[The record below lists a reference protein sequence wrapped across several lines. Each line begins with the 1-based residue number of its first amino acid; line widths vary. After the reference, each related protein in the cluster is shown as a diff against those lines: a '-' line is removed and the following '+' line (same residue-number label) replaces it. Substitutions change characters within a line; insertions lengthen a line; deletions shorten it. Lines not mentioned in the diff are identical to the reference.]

1 MVAINARSS
10 ALAVSLV
17 LATLASVD
25 ALPVQKDIS
34 SSPQKQ
40 SSRSANALKK
50 VSSRSR
56 FLRREPMVIT
66 EELHGPVHQQASFSI
81 LKRDEGLAA
90 RDHDHDHDHDHEYI
104 HEHDHDHD
112 RHHEHDHD
120 HDHDRDHDHHHR
132 RSIAI
137 PNGHGTPYIVAH
149 QARSAGKREQQGVPG
164 FINIMSDQKKL
175 GSLILDTSNSSHYV
189 LDASEKNSTEMYL
202 VSAGSGSG
210 SEQYFVQIPLIDM
223 QTASVVPYCAT
234 YDPNPPQAEPLTV
247 EKCDNSTPAQT
258 HKSQY
263 FAFDKETGVIHPMWY
278 SDKDSTDD
286 NTAAA
291 KAVDGSDAP
300 EGSDIASVTSDSDL
314 TSRDDSA
321 PNMTAQSVT
330 LVFTPTG
337 TQVEN
342 VDDVT
347 SSSVPSTVS
356 TSTASTATVSQTAI
370 SSAVSLTAAD
380 VSSSSSLASSAAS
393 SAISRSTSATSSDPS
408 PTAAALDVE
417 VVPNRA
423 SSSSVT
429 SSAATSSAVTSSVAA
444 SSAHSLD
451 AEAVASSI
459 AASSSAAS
467 STTVSSTD
475 ASLSAAAASTS
486 TAASSSMTP
495 VTSATAPYQWMFKE
509 NTRL

>member
-25 ALPVQKDIS
+25 ALPVQKDLS

-40 SSRSANALKK
+40 SSRSANAMKK

-81 LKRDEGLAA
+81 PKREEGLAA
-90 RDHDHDHDHDHEYI
+90 RDHDHNHDYA
-104 HEHDHDHD
+104 HEHDHEHD
-112 RHHEHDHD
+112 RHHYEHD

-137 PNGHGTPYIVAH
+137 ANDYGSSYVLS
-149 QARSAGKREQQGVPG
+149 RSAGKREQQGVPG

-202 VSAGSGSG
+202 VSAGEGSG
-210 SEQYFVQIPLIDM
+210 PGQYLVQVPLIDM

-247 EKCDNSTPAQT
+247 EKCYDSTQAQT

-300 EGSDIASVTSDSDL
+300 EGSDIASVTDEGDL
-314 TSRDDSA
+314 MSRDDSSQ
-321 PNMTAQSVT
+321 NMTAQSVT
-330 LVFTPTG
+330 LVFAPAG

-347 SSSVPSTVS
+347 SSSISSVP
-356 TSTASTATVSQTAI
+356 TSTASTATVSRTAT
-370 SSAVSLTAAD
+370 SSAASLTAAD
-380 VSSSSSLASSAAS
+380 TPSSSSSATFATST
-393 SAISRSTSATSSDPS
+393 AISRSTSATSSEPS

-423 SSSSVT
+423 SSSAVT
-429 SSAATSSAVTSSVAA
+429 SSVVTSSVAA

-467 STTVSSTD
+467 SSAASSTTVSSTD
-475 ASLSAAAASTS
+475 ASLSAAAASAS

>member
-25 ALPVQKDIS
+25 ALPVQKDLS

-40 SSRSANALKK
+40 SSRSSNALKK

-81 LKRDEGLAA
+81 LKREEGLAA
-90 RDHDHDHDHDHEYI
+90 RDHDHGHDHEYV

-112 RHHEHDHD
+112 RHHHEHDHD
-120 HDHDRDHDHHHR
+120 HDHDHDHHHR

-137 PNGHGTPYIVAH
+137 PNGNGSPYIVAH
-149 QARSAGKREQQGVPG
+149 QVRSAGKREQQGVPG

-247 EKCDNSTPAQT
+247 EKCDNSTQAQT

-300 EGSDIASVTSDSDL
+300 EGSDIASVTSEGDL
-314 TSRDDSA
+314 MSRDDSSQ
-321 PNMTAQSVT
+321 NMTAQSVT
-330 LVFTPTG
+330 LVFTPAG

-347 SSSVPSTVS
+347 SSSISSTVS
-356 TSTASTATVSQTAI
+356 TSTASTATVSHTAT
-370 SSAVSLTAAD
+370 SSAVSLTAAETP
-380 VSSSSSLASSAAS
+380 SSSSSASSATS
-393 SAISRSTSATSSDPS
+393 TTISRSASATSSDPS

-423 SSSSVT
+423 SSS
-429 SSAATSSAVTSSVAA
+429 AAVSSAVTSSAAA

-459 AASSSAAS
+459 AASSSAASSSTAS